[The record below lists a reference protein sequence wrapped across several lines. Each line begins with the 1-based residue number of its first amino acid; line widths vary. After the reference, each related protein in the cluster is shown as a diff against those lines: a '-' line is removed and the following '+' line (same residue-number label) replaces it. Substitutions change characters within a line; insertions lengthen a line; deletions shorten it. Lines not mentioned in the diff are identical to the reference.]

1 MDGGHFVG
9 LCCCRGRRKKTA
21 AMSLELQW
29 NLEGLLSDIDNLVTA
44 DSGTKKHKLMITRK
58 RNSSHQVRFTVE
70 HAYY

>member
-1 MDGGHFVG
+1 
-9 LCCCRGRRKKTA
+9 
-21 AMSLELQW
+21 MSLELQW